1 MEGRSGL
8 MLRVPNV
15 VGTTKFRNDI
25 SRIMD
30 AVERGE
36 TYIIKGPK
44 DREAYVVN
52 PEMVRQLQDAY
63 LDLVG
68 ELETIRIR
76 EDEDAMEALRAVAA
90 DDVAN
95 RYTLEEIEGIV
106 GEDDK

>member
-1 MEGRSGL
+1 VEGRSGL

-76 EDEDAMEALRAVAA
+76 EDEDAMEALRTVAA
-90 DDVAN
+90 DDVTN